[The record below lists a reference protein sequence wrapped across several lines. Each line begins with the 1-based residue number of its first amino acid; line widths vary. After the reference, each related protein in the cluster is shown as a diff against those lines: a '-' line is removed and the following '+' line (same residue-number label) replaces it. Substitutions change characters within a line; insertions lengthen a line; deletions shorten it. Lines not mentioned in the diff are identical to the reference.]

1 MHLKTCFR
9 EHCQVVTTSMSYS
22 LQQGASAL
30 LPVSLLP
37 PFFYPVWNST
47 IVALNPPHQVNTP
60 WGTWCTVCLEAATTT
75 TAAVGEEATA
85 AACWERPCQMTPS
98 QLSAA
103 LCMRSSQRTWRTL
116 RPWGTLAALRSSSA
130 SPGAKE
136 TSKPNGK
143 IIVEWKKKT
152 VKWNERWEDGPGLNQ
167 SSTAQMWSYIS
178 KCLIWFVSIFQVSF
192 EASLTQLT

>member
-1 MHLKTCFR
+1 MCLTDRDEYFTKCIWKICFWKTVKLSPPPCPMVSSR
-9 EHCQVVTTSMSYS
+9 GCQHFYLSAFS
-22 LQQGASAL
+22 LPSSTQSEI
-30 LPVSLLP
+30 LPLSLL
-37 PFFYPVWNST
+37 T
-47 IVALNPPHQVNTP
+47 PHQVNTP

-85 AACWERPCQMTPS
+85 TACWERPCQMTPS

-116 RPWGTLAALRSSSA
+116 RPWGTLAALRSSLA

-143 IIVEWKKKT
+143 IIVEWKKKHQMKRCEKMRGWVWPKSELHGAN
-152 VKWNERWEDGPGLNQ
+152 VKLH
-167 SSTAQMWSYIS
+167 
-178 KCLIWFVSIFQVSF
+178 F
-192 EASLTQLT
+192 